1 MTMDLVQES
10 LTLPVGNWAI
20 HMLLIIIISQTC
32 KLRMDVFALDFI
44 IALNKEWLLHT
55 DLSLPL
61 SSSPSLS
68 IFYFSLLFYYAFS
81 QGTGGRTTQYT
92 CCSSS
97 TDCIDSCYC
106 NDDDNVDYKRRRKR
120 IDITCNHDDD
130 VTIECGTC
138 NLSVM
143 EINVIFME
151 LFAIYFYARHALV
164 NDVEFLDFDVKEKE
178 DAGTRDECD
187 CKLKVEM

>member
-1 MTMDLVQES
+1 MTIDSVQES

-20 HMLLIIIISQTC
+20 HMLLIIIIFQTC
-32 KLRMDVFALDFI
+32 KLRMHVFALDFHII

-68 IFYFSLLFYYAFS
+68 IFYFSLLFYYASS
-81 QGTGGRTTQYT
+81 QGTGGMTTRYT

-97 TDCIDSCYC
+97 NDCIDSCTNC
-106 NDDDNVDYKRRRKR
+106 RDNQRRRKR

-138 NLSVM
+138 NLSLM
-143 EINVIFME
+143 DINIIFME
-151 LFAIYFYARHALV
+151 LFANVKHLIAFNALV
-164 NDVEFLDFDVKEKE
+164 NGDLFF
-178 DAGTRDECD
+178 
-187 CKLKVEM
+187 